1 MLKIENLSLSYGPI
15 CALQNINIAMEL
27 GEIIA
32 ILGANGAGKTSL
44 LRAISKLESPQSG
57 DIIFKGKSIIKKA
70 PDAIVKLGIA
80 HSPEGRKIF
89 PELTVM
95 ENLQLGAY
103 IVKDKKLIDENIEKA
118 FHYFPIL
125 KERLNQTGGTL
136 SGGEQQML
144 ALARALMCSPQLLIL
159 DEPSLGLAPKIIQ
172 QIFNIIIAINKE
184 EKVSILLVEQNAN
197 EALKHSNRAYVL
209 ENGKIAF
216 SGSSKD
222 LRNDKRI
229 IEAYLGT

>member
-1 MLKIENLSLSYGPI
+1 MLKIENLSLNYGPI
-15 CALQNINIAMEL
+15 CALQNINITLEL

-44 LRAISKLESPQSG
+44 LRSISKLETPISG
-57 DIIFKGKSIIKKA
+57 NIFFKDINIVKKK
-70 PDAIVKLGIA
+70 PDTIVKLGIA

-103 IVKDKKLIDENIEKA
+103 IVKDKKLIDKNIEKA

-184 EKVSILLVEQNAN
+184 QNVSILLVEQNAN

-216 SGSSKD
+216 SGYSKN

>member
-1 MLKIENLSLSYGPI
+1 MLKIENLSLNYGPI
-15 CALQNINIAMEL
+15 SALKNINISL
-27 GEIIA
+27 NTNEIIA

-44 LRAISKLESPQSG
+44 LRAISKLETPSNG
-57 DIIFKGKSIIKKA
+57 NIFFKNTNIIKKT

-89 PELTVM
+89 PELTVL

-103 IVKDKKLIDENIEKA
+103 IIKDNKLITENIEKA

-144 ALARALMCSPQLLIL
+144 ALARALMSSPQLLIL

-172 QIFNIIIAINKE
+172 QIFNIITTINKE
-184 EKVSILLVEQNAN
+184 ENVTILLVEQNAN

-209 ENGKIAF
+209 ENGNITI
-216 SGSSKD
+216 SGKSSE

-229 IEAYLGT
+229 IDAYLGG